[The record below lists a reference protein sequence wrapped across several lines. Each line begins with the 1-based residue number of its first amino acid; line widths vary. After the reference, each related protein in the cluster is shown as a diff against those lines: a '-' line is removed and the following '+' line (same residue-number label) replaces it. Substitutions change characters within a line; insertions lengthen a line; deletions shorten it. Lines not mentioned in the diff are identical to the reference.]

1 MKTSTFKK
9 LSRKEQTEIKG
20 SLQIKK
26 CRGTYPAC
34 DPGECCSGGLC
45 LLSPIL
51 ECEPIL

>member
-1 MKTSTFKK
+1 MKNSNLKK
-9 LSRKEQTEIKG
+9 LTRKEQIEIKG
-20 SLQIKK
+20 SLQVKK

-34 DPGECCSGGLC
+34 DPGECCTGGLC